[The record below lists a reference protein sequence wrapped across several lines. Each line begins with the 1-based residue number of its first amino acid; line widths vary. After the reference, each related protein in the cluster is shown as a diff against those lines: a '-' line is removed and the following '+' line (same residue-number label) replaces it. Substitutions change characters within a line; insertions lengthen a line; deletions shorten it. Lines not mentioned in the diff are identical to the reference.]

1 MTKLPYTLD
10 EATPKTLGLIVLQ
23 SDETIEQDIRQILPT
38 EVQLHTT
45 RVPSG
50 LEVTS
55 DSLQSMEAHL
65 PASAELLPRG
75 LGFDVIGYGCT
86 SGTAQIGAERVAELI
101 RQRATTQA
109 VTEPVTALIAACQAL
124 GVRRLA
130 FLSPYVGEVSARLRS
145 VLQDAGIG
153 TPVFGSFEEAEEAKV
168 ARITPTSV
176 LEAGQALCAGA
187 DVDALFLSCTNLRTL
202 PIIPAL
208 EAATGLPVLS
218 SNQVLIW
225 HMARLSGVALAPDDL
240 GRLLQHP

>member
-1 MTKLPYTLD
+1 MTRLPYTVD
-10 EATPKTLGLIVLQ
+10 DAKPKTLGLIVLQ
-23 SDETIEQDIRQILPT
+23 SDETIEQDMRQVLPS
-38 EVQLHTT
+38 EVQLHTS

-55 DSLQSMEAHL
+55 DSLQTMEAHL

-75 LGFDVIGYGCT
+75 VKFDVIGYGCT
-86 SGTAQIGAERVAELI
+86 SGTAQIGAGKVADLI
-101 RQRATTQA
+101 RQGATTHA

-124 GVRRLA
+124 GVSRLA
-130 FLSPYVGEVSARLRS
+130 FLSPYVGEVSAQLRS
-145 VLQDAGIG
+145 VLQDAGIE

-168 ARITPTSV
+168 ARITPASI

-187 DVDALFLSCTNLRTL
+187 HVDAVFLSCTNLRTL

-208 EAATGLPVLS
+208 EAATSLPVLS

-225 HMARLSGVALAPDDL
+225 HMAQLSGLALARDGL
-240 GRLLQHP
+240 GRLLQQS